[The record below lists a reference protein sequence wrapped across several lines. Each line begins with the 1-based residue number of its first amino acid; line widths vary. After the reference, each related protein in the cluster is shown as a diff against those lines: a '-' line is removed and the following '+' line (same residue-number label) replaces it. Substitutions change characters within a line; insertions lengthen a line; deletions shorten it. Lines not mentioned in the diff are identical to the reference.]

1 MLKVTESPGF
11 LIDGFPRETNQGVEF
26 EHKITS
32 CHLVLSYECS
42 EDVMTQRLLE
52 RGKTSG
58 RADDNEE
65 TIKKRFQTFQDST
78 VPVLD
83 FYSEKGKLKKASS

>member
-1 MLKVTESPGF
+1 
-11 LIDGFPRETNQGVEF
+11 
-26 EHKITS
+26 
-32 CHLVLSYECS
+32 
-42 EDVMTQRLLE
+42 MTQRLLE

-58 RADDNEE
+58 RTDDNED

-83 FYSEKGKLKKASS
+83 FYSEKEKLRKASS